1 MRAGWTVGQAPLMQP
16 DSFYKNTITPTQGQG
31 AHLLLDWLENG
42 RDTADRVKELR
53 RAWDP
58 RGDRTEGLWEARQCK
73 TQTTSQSG
81 CLKEIT
87 QHARGDLNLLQN
99 V

>member
-1 MRAGWTVGQAPLMQP
+1 MQP

-42 RDTADRVKELR
+42 TDTADGVKELR

-58 RGDRTEGLWEARQCK
+58 
-73 TQTTSQSG
+73 
-81 CLKEIT
+81 
-87 QHARGDLNLLQN
+87 
-99 V
+99 